1 MADTEW
7 RRLDFSKPRKR
18 NVVRVSMVTATLV
31 PLLLMVTLPKDAPKQ
46 THSEVI
52 ATSIQVTSVAVQ
64 TPQKTAEKTA
74 EPILK
79 TETKTAP
86 VTQKPVQVAA
96 VTVKPTEKKVE
107 LYPVRRL
114 IVTDTR
120 LDKPVVEI
128 IASFKLEVKK
138 DINRL
143 KVICQVG
150 RDEYKE
156 HLIELGSTVSYVA
169 EDVVE
174 PPNSKYHYEVNFLP
188 QKINPILDA
197 WTYP

>member
-1 MADTEW
+1 MEW
-7 RRLDFSKPRKR
+7 RRLSFAEGNKG
-18 NVVRVSMVTATLV
+18 NVVKASMVAATLV
-31 PLLLMVTLPKDAPKQ
+31 PALLLATLPDAAPKSAQ
-46 THSEVI
+46 TI
-52 ATSIQVTSVAVQ
+52 ITSTQVTSTKVTSSAVKVTV
-64 TPQKTAEKTA
+64 TPQKTPIKTVTNSA
-74 EPILK
+74 RK
-79 TETKTAP
+79 TGE
-86 VTQKPVQVAA
+86 VTPKPTQVAA
-96 VTVKPTEKKVE
+96 VTKKPTEKVE

-120 LDKPVVEI
+120 LDKPIVEI
-128 IASFKLEVKK
+128 IASFRLEVKK

-156 HLIELGSTVSYVA
+156 HLIELGKTVSYVA

-174 PPNSKYHYEVNFLP
+174 PPSSKYHYEVNFLP